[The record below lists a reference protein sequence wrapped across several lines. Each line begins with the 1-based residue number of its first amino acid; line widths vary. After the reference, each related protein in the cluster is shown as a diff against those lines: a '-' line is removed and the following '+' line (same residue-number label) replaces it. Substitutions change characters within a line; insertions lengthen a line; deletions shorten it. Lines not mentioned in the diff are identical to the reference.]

1 MMETVHFKAR
11 TGSAATGILAKPTSA
26 GRQHSYPAII
36 VVQEY
41 WGVDAHIRDVTQRW
55 ANEGFIA
62 LAVDLYHGA
71 TAKTKEEAGALYGA
85 VDWKLAVDEIAGG
98 VAMLKSLP
106 DCNGKV
112 GIIGFC
118 MGGALTLQAAACVRG
133 LAAAAPFYGIGET
146 KDWSA
151 VDVPIQG
158 HFANLDAWITPDAV
172 NQLEQCLQEAGKSV
186 EIFRYDADHAFFN
199 DRRPEVYDEKSS
211 ALAWQRVVAFMRKHT
226 QA

>member
-1 MMETVHFKAR
+1 MMETVHFTAR
-11 TGSAATGILAKPTSA
+11 SGNAATGVLAKPL
-26 GRQHSYPAII
+26 GDGPFPAII

-41 WGVDAHIRDVTQRW
+41 WGVDAHIRDLTQRW
-55 ANEGFIA
+55 ANEGFLA

-85 VDWKLAVDEIAGG
+85 VDWKLAVEEIAGG
-98 VAMLKSLP
+98 ATFLKALA

-112 GIIGFC
+112 GVVGFC
-118 MGGALTLQAAACVRG
+118 MGGALTLQAACGVRG
-133 LAAAAPFYGIGET
+133 LSAVAPFYGIGDT

-151 VDVPIQG
+151 VDAPVQG

-172 NQLEQCLQEAGKSV
+172 NKLELDLQEAGKCV

-199 DRRPEVYDEKSS
+199 DRRPEVYDADSS
-211 ALAWQRVVAFMRKHT
+211 ALAWHRVVAFMRKHT
-226 QA
+226 AA